1 LGRRLGFIFRDL
13 RLLPRYYKDVR
24 AIARRMFV
32 TNAFDSLL
40 ASLGVSV
47 GGFSS
52 KANPELLAL
61 SIIGG
66 GLAMGL
72 FSSMVGV
79 YISERAERLREL
91 RELERSMAKKLEDT
105 IYARLARIIPL
116 YVALWSGLGATTF
129 PLAVASPYLVSG
141 LGILPMREAFYLS
154 ISAGLGL
161 TTLLGYY
168 LGGVSGENR
177 FISILRLLASA
188 SGGVAVVYIIKRIL
202 GAPI

>member
-1 LGRRLGFIFRDL
+1 LGGGLNSILRDL
-13 RLLPRYYKDVR
+13 RLLPRYYRDVR

-72 FSSMVGV
+72 FSSVIGV

-91 RELERSMAKKLEDT
+91 RELERSMAKKLDGT
-105 IYARLARIIPL
+105 IYARLARLIPL

-141 LGILPMREAFYLS
+141 LDLIPIGEAFYLS
-154 ISAGLGL
+154 IGSGLGL
-161 TTLLGYY
+161 AALLGYY
-168 LGGVSGENR
+168 LGGVSGENKLV
-177 FISILRLLASA
+177 STLRLLALA
-188 SGGVAVVYIIKRIL
+188 SGGVVVVYIVRRIL

>member
-1 LGRRLGFIFRDL
+1 LGGGLNSILRDL
-13 RLLPRYYKDVR
+13 KLLPRYYKDVR

-32 TNAFDSLL
+32 TNAFDGIL

-72 FSSMVGV
+72 FSSVVGV

-91 RELERSMAKKLEDT
+91 RELERSMAKRLDGT
-105 IYARLARIIPL
+105 IYARLAKLIPL

-129 PLAVASPYLVSG
+129 PLAVAFPYLVSG
-141 LGILPMREAFYLS
+141 STRS
-154 ISAGLGL
+154 
-161 TTLLGYY
+161 
-168 LGGVSGENR
+168 R
-177 FISILRLLASA
+177 
-188 SGGVAVVYIIKRIL
+188 
-202 GAPI
+202 